1 MPSALFNNA
10 LSTSAILQ
18 DKPREMEDG
27 RRKEVA
33 VCPTD
38 DDAVAPKVRKPNKQS
53 WDYVWRTGAA
63 GGMAGCAV
71 CLINLNVA
79 TTY

>member
-10 LSTSAILQ
+10 LPTSAILK
-18 DKPREMEDG
+18 DKPREMEKASK
-27 RRKEVA
+27 KEIA

-38 DDAVAPKVRKPNKQS
+38 HNAVAPPKVRKPNKQS
-53 WDYVWRTGAA
+53 WDYVWRTGVA

-71 CLINLNVA
+71 CSM
-79 TTY
+79 